1 MSYYFSRII
10 NNKIKLS
17 IVLLFF
23 FIPVLSILLTLK
35 DIHLG
40 ASVYYPELNAFISLF
55 APVSPGMSNLF
66 FNYLPLLLA
75 IIVADDCIEDYK
87 LGYKN
92 LLITKWGK
100 NKYFLINMAKGFV
113 FSFFIILIPLL
124 VNLVMT
130 QFIFAGGTY
139 TAVDF
144 SYIENTPS
152 FKESIAQPMLYNI
165 MCTFIAVTFSG
176 ILGMGA
182 TAVSM
187 ALHNRF
193 IVYPIV
199 YIMWY
204 LCNSLPEHN
213 IICAFQPFTE
223 YRLTE
228 SAGAVMFMFALNFAA
243 VAFCYIK
250 VTKYDKV

>member
-17 IVLLFF
+17 IILLFF

-40 ASVYYPELNAFISLF
+40 ASVYYPELNAFISQF
-55 APVSPGMSNLF
+55 APVSEGMGRLF
-66 FNYLPLLLA
+66 FHYMPLLLA
-75 IIVADDCIEDYK
+75 IIVADDCTEDYK

-100 NKYFLINMAKGFV
+100 NKYFLINMVKGFV

-152 FKESIAQPMLYNI
+152 FKESFEQPLLYDI
-165 MCTFIAVTFSG
+165 MCTFIAVIFAG
-176 ILGMGA
+176 VLGMGA

-204 LCNSLPEHN
+204 LCNSLPYHN
-213 IICAFQPFTE
+213 VLCAFQPFTE

-228 SAGAVMFMFALNFAA
+228 SAGAVMLMFALNFAA
-243 VAFCYIK
+243 AAFCYIK